1 MSDQTFQPPAH
12 AAPRQPRRRWS
23 DINPAVFCA
32 FIAALL
38 AVAFHALPETLAGV
52 RTVLM
57 ATAAVTML
65 AILGL
70 LFLERF
76 GGRSPSGKRHPG
88 RRDGD
93 WTRR

>member
-1 MSDQTFQPPAH
+1 MTDHLFQPPAH

-23 DINPAVFCA
+23 GLNPAVLSSVA
-32 FIAALL
+32 AALAAL
-38 AVAFHALPETLAGV
+38 CFHALPETLAGV
-52 RTVLM
+52 RTVLI

-70 LFLERF
+70 LFMERF
-76 GGRSPSGKRHPG
+76 GRRPDGTRHPG